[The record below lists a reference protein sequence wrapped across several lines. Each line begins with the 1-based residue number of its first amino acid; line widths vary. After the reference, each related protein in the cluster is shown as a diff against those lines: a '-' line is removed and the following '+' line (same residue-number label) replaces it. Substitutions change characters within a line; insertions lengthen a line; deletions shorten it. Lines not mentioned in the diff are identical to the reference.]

1 MDSKAKV
8 KPILPDKAHNLSDKA
23 HIFSDKA
30 YNFSY
35 NTYKLTPLLGDS
47 YVLTPN
53 IKSAPDGNTD
63 VRNLEGKN
71 KSFSGFLFNN
81 RAIYNY
87 LFIKLFIAI
96 C

>member
-8 KPILPDKAHNLSDKA
+8 KPILPDKAHNLSDKP

-30 YNFSY
+30 HNFSY

-53 IKSAPDGNTD
+53 IKSAPDGNTEI
-63 VRNLEGKN
+63 RNVKGKN
-71 KSFSGFLFNN
+71 KCIFRFSL
-81 RAIYNY
+81 
-87 LFIKLFIAI
+87 
-96 C
+96 

>member
-8 KPILPDKAHNLSDKA
+8 KPILPDKAH
-23 HIFSDKA
+23 IFSDKA
-30 YNFSY
+30 HNCSY

-63 VRNLEGKN
+63 IRNLEGKN
-71 KSFSGFLFNN
+71 KCIFRISL
-81 RAIYNY
+81 
-87 LFIKLFIAI
+87 
-96 C
+96 

>member
-8 KPILPDKAHNLSDKA
+8 KPILPDKAHNFSDKA

-30 YNFSY
+30 HNFSY

-63 VRNLEGKN
+63 IRNAKGKN

-81 RAIYNY
+81 LIIFSY
-87 LFIKLFIAI
+87 LFVKLFLAI